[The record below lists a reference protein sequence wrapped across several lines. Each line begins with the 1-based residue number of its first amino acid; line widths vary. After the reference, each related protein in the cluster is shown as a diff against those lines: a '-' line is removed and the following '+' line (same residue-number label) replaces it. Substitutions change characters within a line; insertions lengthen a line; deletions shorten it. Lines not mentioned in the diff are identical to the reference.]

1 MSATVS
7 RRENTI
13 VAWHEVP
20 GKAPSK
26 APSRRVRYDRAQLIP
41 EEFLVEL
48 SPESSDRRARLHNQT
63 VPYGT
68 ALLGLGCP
76 RHFVPVYDR
85 IVPPDISPFFFGP
98 LPPLATWTFNTIIT
112 DISVF

>member
-41 EEFLVEL
+41 EEFLVEIVTRIIG
-48 SPESSDRRARLHNQT
+48 SARTPAQSDRSLRDGSLGVGLSQALRASLRSH
-63 VPYGT
+63 
-68 ALLGLGCP
+68 CP
-76 RHFVPVYDR
+76 SGHFAILFWSAPAACNVD
-85 IVPPDISPFFFGP
+85 
-98 LPPLATWTFNTIIT
+98 L
-112 DISVF
+112 